1 MGVLD
6 TNVFFE
12 MTTRRLALVDIK
24 SFESNLGNAA
34 EMGKIHG
41 IKNNNEDNNNKK
53 NLDRGSHADQLSYH
67 LTLSQS
73 TISPSM
79 SCYSEWRS
87 WTCRTRH
94 YY

>member
-1 MGVLD
+1 MDVLD

-53 NLDRGSHADQLSYH
+53 TWTGAHM
-67 LTLSQS
+67 LTNSA
-73 TISPSM
+73 TI
-79 SCYSEWRS
+79 
-87 WTCRTRH
+87 
-94 YY
+94 

>member
-1 MGVLD
+1 
-6 TNVFFE
+6 

-53 NLDRGSHADQLSYH
+53 TWTGAHM
-67 LTLSQS
+67 LTNSA
-73 TISPSM
+73 TI
-79 SCYSEWRS
+79 
-87 WTCRTRH
+87 
-94 YY
+94 